1 MFVVV
6 ILPVLEVYF
15 VALILIFS
23 ISILT
28 IKEKQIWSP
37 EAVTRIFNY
46 SQIYTKLNKPSAFC
60 NFLLNS

>member
-6 ILPVLEVYF
+6 ILPVLEIYF
-15 VALILIFS
+15 VALILIF
-23 ISILT
+23 SILT

>member
-15 VALILIFS
+15 VVLILIFS
-23 ISILT
+23 ILA
-28 IKEKQIWSP
+28 IKEKQIWST
-37 EAVTRIFNY
+37 EAVTGVFDY
-46 SQIYTKLNKPSAFC
+46 SQRYTKPSKPSAFC

>member
-23 ISILT
+23 KLT

-37 EAVTRIFNY
+37 EAVTGIFNY
-46 SQIYTKLNKPSAFC
+46 SQRYTKPNKPNAFC

>member
-15 VALILIFS
+15 VVLILIF
-23 ISILT
+23 SILT

-37 EAVTRIFNY
+37 EALTIPKDTQNQTNQLPFAT
-46 SQIYTKLNKPSAFC
+46 SC
-60 NFLLNS
+60 